1 MLLLIG
7 LLVGLILG
15 LTGAGGSI
23 LAVPLLMV
31 GMGWAPAEA
40 APLSLLAVAVAAIT
54 GTCLAWSNGGVR
66 WRAALLM
73 GGLGWIAAPFGL
85 AVARV
90 LPSQILTAAFAVL
103 LVVVG
108 LRLIRQARSAPAEVI
123 VVRAALS
130 GGGAASSTMPCK
142 VNPGT
147 GRLIWTR
154 RCAVAIAAAGT
165 TAGGLSGLFGVGGG
179 FLIVPVL
186 RAVTDLSMHAA
197 VATSLMTIAI
207 VSVATFAISLT
218 QGIAVA
224 PSTAA
229 WFAGAS
235 IGGMLLGRVLAARIA
250 GARLQQGFAGLMLL
264 AALGL
269 AAQAL
274 LTH

>member
-31 GMGWAPAEA
+31 AMGWAPAEA

-54 GTCLAWSNGGVR
+54 GTCLAWRNGGVR

-73 GGLGWIAAPFGL
+73 GGLGWITAPFGL

-108 LRLIRQARSAPAEVI
+108 LRLIRQARSAPAEAI

-130 GGGAASSTMPCK
+130 GGGAASSTMPCQ

-154 RCAVAIAAAGT
+154 RCAAAIAAAGT

-218 QGIAVA
+218 QGIVVA

-235 IGGMLLGRVLAARIA
+235 IGGMLLGRILAARIA

-269 AAQAL
+269 VSQAL
-274 LTH
+274 LTL